1 MQHPHQAL
9 ERTDVFNSDDLFQNK
24 LHLQR
29 YEFALQNIAPN
40 QSALEVGA
48 GLGVFSQ
55 MLNDHVARYAG
66 VEIDP
71 EACRKAGL
79 RIGNTDLIKQADA
92 HELPFESNSFDVVVC
107 FEVLEHLKDFRK
119 ALGEIRRV
127 LRPSGRLIAS
137 IPYRKKGGPGDTN
150 PFYGRNPFHLYE
162 PGEGEFH
169 DALAVNF
176 SQVNFFYQIFRE
188 SVLLNL
194 ARRLKLRRL
203 LGLVEPYRQL
213 TSGHPAALD
222 LVAIERRKSGLVL
235 ALLAIAEL
243 PRD

>member
-1 MQHPHQAL
+1 MLPTHQAL
-9 ERTDVFNSDDLFQNK
+9 ERTDVFNSSDLFQNK

-29 YEFALQNIAPN
+29 YEFALQNISPN
-40 QSALEVGA
+40 QSALEVGT
-48 GLGVFSQ
+48 GVGAFSQ
-55 MLNDHVARYAG
+55 MLKGRIARYAG

-71 EACRKAGL
+71 EACRQAGL
-79 RIGNTDLIKQADA
+79 RIGNADLIKQGDA
-92 HELPFESNSFDVVVC
+92 HEIPFESSSFDVVVC

-127 LRPSGRLIAS
+127 LRPSGKLIAS
-137 IPYRKKGGPGDTN
+137 IPYRKKGGSGDTN

-162 PGEGEFH
+162 PGEAEFH
-169 DALAVNF
+169 DALAINF
-176 SQVNFFYQIFRE
+176 LQITLFYQIFRE
-188 SVLLNL
+188 STLLNL

-213 TSGHPAALD
+213 TAGHPAALD
-222 LVAIERRKSGLVL
+222 LIAIEQRKSGLAL

-243 PRD
+243 PRS